1 MDLAIKLLSIYSGES
16 ITDKDIPESWGKP
29 RLNGVSLA
37 SMIAR
42 TMGLS
47 ISGDDLLEEIS
58 ASLVDPATL
67 LKIKLLNIYGGTQW
81 AFDDPEPAEWTRP
94 INATSYTLLHI
105 IARLFSQTQDD
116 IRKDL
121 GLSGVK
127 IVREARPQDQF
138 DRLLDAA
145 KEYVRKNKK
154 IYGEDVLNI
163 AKEVGAT
170 WFVEPSKTKNT
181 KWAGRRTLILRRLAE
196 DGVAICR
203 GKKGG
208 SYYECIEVV
217 VAPPVAGLPPPVAGP
232 TTIAGPVVTT
242 PISSAPPTP
251 AKKPSLTAEEVAVLI
266 KEVLEQAKNDGKS
279 LTSTKEFQ
287 KALEEHGF
295 TVSESLV
302 DKGIEIIIGSTI
314 KEILTETAD
323 SLRFA
328 QIKEELDQRGWSS
341 DDATIS
347 QVLGVLVKK
356 KEINLKKKL
365 YSIKEEVIPAT
376 KEETLYTCPNSKFF
390 DRIAF
395 ATRKDETRPAQD
407 EWEKLPK
414 GAKAAFGILFE
425 VMCRDGKIVDL
436 SKFRKVDDYPEILE
450 FKATNY
456 KLRIACFRQKKT
468 LFLTNIF
475 QKKEDILPTEKEYRL
490 AQRIQDEHL
499 ARPRLRRY
507 NPRRKRRHWVRPY

>member
-42 TMGLS
+42 SMGLG

-58 ASLVDPATL
+58 ASLVNPATL

-154 IYGEDVLNI
+154 IYGEDVLSI

-279 LTSTKEFQ
+279 LASTKEFQ

-328 QIKEELDQRGWSS
+328 QIKEELE
-341 DDATIS
+341 
-347 QVLGVLVKK
+347 LL
-356 KEINLKKKL
+356 
-365 YSIKEEVIPAT
+365 
-376 KEETLYTCPNSKFF
+376 
-390 DRIAF
+390 
-395 ATRKDETRPAQD
+395 
-407 EWEKLPK
+407 
-414 GAKAAFGILFE
+414 
-425 VMCRDGKIVDL
+425 
-436 SKFRKVDDYPEILE
+436 
-450 FKATNY
+450 
-456 KLRIACFRQKKT
+456 
-468 LFLTNIF
+468 
-475 QKKEDILPTEKEYRL
+475 
-490 AQRIQDEHL
+490 
-499 ARPRLRRY
+499 
-507 NPRRKRRHWVRPY
+507 